1 MSTLAL
7 AVRDSGAMLRRDFT
21 HSKRNLMMTIS
32 GIATPIFMMLLFV
45 GVFGGAV
52 GSGGGVDYIDYLA
65 PGIIIMSAGT
75 ASAATAVK
83 ICQDMAEGIIDRFR
97 TMDIA
102 RSSVLIGQVVGS
114 VIRTVVSSVLVVA
127 VALLLGFS
135 PSASFGDWLAALGIF
150 TLLTFSLTWLAVAFG
165 LKAKTPAGA
174 NSLTLIVQFL
184 PFISSAFVNPA
195 TMSAPVRWFAE
206 NQPFNPAIETIRAL
220 LTGGHAGTDAWLAI
234 AWSVAI
240 TAVGYLWARKQYN
253 SPRAK

>member
-7 AVRDSGAMLRRDFT
+7 AVRDSSSMLRRDFT

-32 GIATPIFMMLLFV
+32 GIATPVFMMLLFA
-45 GVFGGAV
+45 GVFGGAI
-52 GSGGGVDYIDYLA
+52 GPQGIDYIDFLA

-75 ASAATAVK
+75 GSAATAVK
-83 ICQDMAEGIIDRFR
+83 VCQDMAEGIIDRFR

-114 VIRTVVSSVLVVA
+114 VIRTVLSAVLVVG

-135 PSASFGDWLAALGIF
+135 PTASVGEWLAVLGIYV
-150 TLLTFSLTWLAVAFG
+150 LLTFALTWLAVAFG
-165 LKAKTPAGA
+165 LKAATPAGA

-206 NQPFNPAIETIRAL
+206 NQPFNPAIETIRGL
-220 LTGGHAGTDAWLAI
+220 LTGGPIGNNALI
-234 AWSVAI
+234 AVIWAVVIS
-240 TAVGYLWARKQYN
+240 AVGYLWARKLYN
-253 SPRAK
+253 RPKAK